1 MAATRST
8 MLELG
13 IQAPSIQLPIVTGGE
28 FDLYR

>member
-13 IQAPSIQLPIVTGGE
+13 TKAPPIQLPIVTGGD
-28 FDLYR
+28 FDL